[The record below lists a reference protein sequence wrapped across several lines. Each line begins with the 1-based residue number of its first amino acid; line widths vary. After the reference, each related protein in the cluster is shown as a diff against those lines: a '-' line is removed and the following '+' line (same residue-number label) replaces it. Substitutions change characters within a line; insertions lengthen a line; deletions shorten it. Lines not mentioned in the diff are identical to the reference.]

1 MEEEEYE
8 PEMEDTPGTFFSPLF
23 FLIRLAKAVAN
34 TISRDTVCAVCAV
47 WWLVDPTE
55 EELTDKALS
64 VLPRSQ
70 AIEGLLRF
78 NAMKYVS
85 LLYYPPPYL
94 RSGDRVYRPTA

>member
-1 MEEEEYE
+1 VEEEEYE

-23 FLIRLAKAVAN
+23 ILIRLAEAVAN
-34 TISRDTVCAVCAV
+34 TISWDTVCAVCAV

-78 NAMKYVS
+78 NAMKYVFFALLPAS
-85 LLYYPPPYL
+85 LPALW
-94 RSGDRVYRPTA
+94 